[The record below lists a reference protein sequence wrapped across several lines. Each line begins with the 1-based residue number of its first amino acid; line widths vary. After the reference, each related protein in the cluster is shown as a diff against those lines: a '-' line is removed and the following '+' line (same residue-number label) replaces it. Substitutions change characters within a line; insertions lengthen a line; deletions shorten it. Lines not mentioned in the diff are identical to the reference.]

1 MIENAFIIESRVYM
15 YRLVCK
21 HFSKSKTCRS
31 LSYQRSPIPY
41 SYQPNSTLDILL
53 QNWRGRQ
60 TAFDVA
66 VTSPL
71 SRSALPQSFKTA
83 GAALASMKANK
94 TNKHTRACQANGIAF
109 VPLVVETL
117 GGWETDALSHLRA
130 IAKQTAARSASQAPI
145 AIRQFFQRLSVLLQ
159 RANAALI
166 ASRAPAQAPPHIL
179 GL

>member
-1 MIENAFIIESRVYM
+1 MQLHALAESAEP
-15 YRLVCK
+15 
-21 HFSKSKTCRS
+21 SS
-31 LSYQRSPIPY
+31 LSYVIQ
-41 SYQPNSTLDILL
+41 STVSLKICSLHFWKESERLTFTFLFL

-71 SRSALPQSFKTA
+71 SRSALPQSSKTA

-94 TNKHTRACQANGIAF
+94 INKHSRACQANGIAF
-109 VPLVVETL
+109 VPLVAETL
-117 GGWETDALSHLRA
+117 GGWETDALFHLRA

-166 ASRAPAQAPPHIL
+166 AARAPAQAPPHIL